1 MSTAKLKSPT
11 LKPAKAAAAR
21 TATTAR
27 TATVAPGALSGAA
40 LLGGKA
46 SRKTTRKAATNTF
59 GKPRLSDRLLNA
71 LGPLF
76 EVNITDGRTQMPKM
90 IRSCVGGKVYLIG
103 NANGADSPP
112 AVLIGIA
119 ELERVVKEVAKPV
132 PSRTFGELRASLP
145 FSGMKLRPLLAEPLA
160 NDGLPVAVLPR

>member
-1 MSTAKLKSPT
+1 MIK
-11 LKPAKAAAAR
+11 
-21 TATTAR
+21 
-27 TATVAPGALSGAA
+27 SGATDIVNCA
-40 LLGGKA
+40 RAHKDRNHGQDRHCGSGGVAWGGPPGGKA

-145 FSGMKLRPLLAEPLA
+145 FSGMKLRPLLAEPLV